1 MMGKEILVVNN
12 LNKTFRSGKTE
23 LQAVKNVSFSINQG
37 ECLGLI
43 GESGSGKSTVANLV
57 SGLLSPS
64 SGSVCFSGKN
74 LQMIF
79 QDPMA
84 SFSPRMNILDSLCEG
99 LRYRTNL
106 SGKEREQRA
115 YEVLEQVGLKKEYAH
130 KY

>member
-1 MMGKEILVVNN
+1 
-12 LNKTFRSGKTE
+12 
-23 LQAVKNVSFSINQG
+23 
-37 ECLGLI
+37 
-43 GESGSGKSTVANLV
+43 
-57 SGLLSPS
+57 
-64 SGSVCFSGKN
+64 
-74 LQMIF
+74 MIF

-130 KY
+130 KYCYELSGGECQRAAIGLSLIHIYKLAQFQRREQRWQDLHYPETFIMEKDVWQN